1 MRKSKKIVIIVIVI
15 YLIIS
20 ALYVLFHI
28 DFFESSAAEIGGMG
42 FSESNNILRLFM
54 GLPRTF
60 TTNKSVSPLFLL
72 EVVIKIIIAIG
83 LIIYL
88 RKNNKEKNQIK

>member
-1 MRKSKKIVIIVIVI
+1 MRKSKKILMIVIVI

-20 ALYVLFHI
+20 ALYILFHI
-28 DFFESSAAEIGGMG
+28 EFFESSEAEIVGMG

-54 GLPRTF
+54 GLPKTF
-60 TTNKSVSPLFLL
+60 TTDESVSPLFLL
-72 EVVIKIIIAIG
+72 EVVIKIIIAVV

-88 RKNNKEKNQIK
+88 RKNNEEKIK

>member
-28 DFFESSAAEIGGMG
+28 DFFESSETEIVGMG
-42 FSESNNILRLFM
+42 FSESNNICRLFM
-54 GLPRTF
+54 GLPRTV
-60 TTNKSVSPLFLL
+60 TTNESVSPLFLL

-88 RKNNKEKNQIK
+88 RKNNEEHQIK